1 MDNLNPAMID
11 LAAQLTTLA
20 VKGTATAV
28 TTKIKAAKE
37 IKDNEK
43 LRTVYDEIINELFN
57 ERDEA
62 VRIAQAYK
70 SELDRIVIS
79 DEDIKHLHITVS
91 NILDIVKSISPDKP
105 TEAFEQFKSLI
116 SADTLKVMQLL
127 GFNYKAAIGEPLT
140 NICADA
146 IRSLGKKRQSGA
158 GCNMQKRNK

>member
-1 MDNLNPAMID
+1 MDNLSSAMVD
-11 LAAQLTTLA
+11 LAVQLTTLA

-43 LRTVYDEIINELFN
+43 LRTVYDEMVNELLN

-79 DEDIKHLHITVS
+79 DEDIKHLHTTVS
-91 NILDIVKSISPDKP
+91 NILDIMKSVSPGTPMD
-105 TEAFEQFKSLI
+105 AFEQFKSLI
-116 SADTLKVMQLL
+116 SVDTLKVMQLL

-146 IRSLGKKRQSGA
+146 IRSIGQKRQPNA
-158 GCNMQKRNK
+158 GNSVQRRK